1 MPSNKSKL
9 FACLALAAPVLLGG
23 SIAACANE
31 SDSLTNGNRVNTPA
45 PAATSQGSS
54 AESTNDPSSTTGD
67 DFSHAPTPAA
77 AGAAEDNVTPAE
89 ARAQGSPELTSRL
102 HGCGKLS
109 VNSIGQ
115 LLNSRGFTGNGDV
128 PQGAMSGMAIYKAG
142 DTAPA
147 LGAANFN
154 GRVPEAPFASTS
166 AISKMFDIY
175 SMSSYDG
182 VADDWSSDACPGTKL
197 LDKGQFTKDGISC
210 LIGKPASAEHV
221 AIANDAIVK
230 NPTDGAK
237 IAIAAL
243 LAASHT
249 CQ

>member
-1 MPSNKSKL
+1 MPSTTSKL
-9 FACLALAAPVLLGG
+9 FACLALAAPFA
-23 SIAACANE
+23 IAACANE
-31 SDSLTNGNRVNTPA
+31 SNSLTNKSNRVNTPA
-45 PAATSQGSS
+45 AAGTSQGSS
-54 AESTNDPSSTTGD
+54 ADSTNDPSATTGD

-89 ARAQGSPELTSRL
+89 ARAQGAPELTSRL
-102 HGCGKLS
+102 HGCGKLTVGS
-109 VNSIGQ
+109 VGQ
-115 LLNSRGFTGNGDV
+115 LLDTRGFTGKGTV
-128 PQGAMSGMAIYKAG
+128 PTGAMSGLAIYKAG
-142 DTAPA
+142 DTAAA
-147 LGAANFN
+147 LGAANFV

-175 SMSSYDG
+175 SMSSYDA
-182 VADDWSSDACPGTKL
+182 VADGWSSTACPNTKL
-197 LDKGQFTKDGISC
+197 LDNGQFTKDGISC
-210 LIGKPASAEHV
+210 LIGKPATAEHV

-237 IAIAAL
+237 IAVAAL